1 MAEPMR
7 DLVPPISAGL
17 LGGGLSLVVLSLA
30 AGRWDVPV
38 FWCYASLWPLTM
50 IALVSLADRDMI
62 HRRYRRNRDRELLRK
77 RLAALAVALVI
88 LTIAGLDVGHGWSA
102 WLPIWAQALG
112 FAGLIAAI
120 ALILTAMRN
129 NPFFM
134 PDIRIQHD
142 SGHRPI
148 SSGPYAWIR
157 HPGYL
162 GFMSFAVSSGLALG
176 SFWAV
181 LPSPL
186 AALILIHRIRRE
198 DRFLLQNLEGY
209 PRYAEQVPWRLV
221 PGVW

>member
-1 MAEPMR
+1 MR

-30 AGRWDVPV
+30 AGRWDMPV

-50 IALVSLADRDMI
+50 IGLVSLADRDMI
-62 HRRYRRNRDRELLRK
+62 HRRYQRNRDSELLRK
-77 RLAALAVALVI
+77 RLAALPVALAI
-88 LTIAGLDVGHGWSA
+88 LTIAGLDVGRHGWST

-120 ALILTAMRN
+120 ILVLAAMRN

-134 PDIRIQHD
+134 PDIRIQHE
-142 SGHRPI
+142 SGHHPI

-162 GFMSFAVSSGLALG
+162 GFISFAVSSGLALG

-186 AALILIHRIRRE
+186 IALILIHRIGRE
-198 DRFLLQNLEGY
+198 DRFLHQNLEGY
-209 PRYAEQVPWRLV
+209 RRYAERVPWRLV
-221 PGVW
+221 PGIW